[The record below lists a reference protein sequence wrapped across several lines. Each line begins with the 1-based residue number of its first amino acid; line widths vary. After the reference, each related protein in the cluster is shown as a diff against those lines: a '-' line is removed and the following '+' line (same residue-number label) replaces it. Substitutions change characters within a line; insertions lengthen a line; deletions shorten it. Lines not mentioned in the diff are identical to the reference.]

1 MPKLYACIISPDP
14 KRDRGALA
22 AAARE
27 FSYSIEMLED
37 GVVFDVSGLER
48 LIGKPPLIAEKI
60 LEQLRTQNIPG
71 SIAVAETV
79 DTASLLA
86 RQKKGIEHVIH
97 LPDSFQKLPLRDL
110 EIEQD
115 TLNVFHDLGFRR
127 VEDLLAIPRDE
138 LIRRYGREFEKVV
151 KTIEQQ
157 GERLLT
163 PNVKENHV
171 AWAYDL
177 DFPVEDFEQLIF
189 ILNHGLDKIFAEVR
203 HHGFSTEHLDITFRL
218 QNKTGRDYE
227 IKTSFPTLDKTFWL
241 KLINLRISMDPPE
254 AGIMAFRVTAYFTKP
269 RPTQRGLYA
278 VTRPESESLLLTV
291 GKLKKLVGVDNVG
304 VPVILNQRL
313 ARPFTLDA
321 DALPK
326 GKEKIEVCEE
336 HSVIAFSYFHP
347 LVRAEVLVRDKRLI
361 FIRTRL
367 FAGHVREYSG
377 VWRSNSKWWDR
388 SWRTHEWD
396 VEIENHGIYRLCKVD
411 NDWFLAGEYD

>member
-1 MPKLYACIISPDP
+1 MPKLYACIISPESTEYRHD
-14 KRDRGALA
+14 LITV
-22 AAARE
+22 ARN
-27 FSYSIEMLED
+27 FSYSIEMLQD

-48 LIGKPPLIAEKI
+48 LIGKPRLIAEKI
-60 LEQLRTQNIPG
+60 LQQLHIQNIPG
-71 SIAVAETV
+71 SIGVAETV

-86 RQKKGIEHVIH
+86 RQKKGLEHVIH

-127 VEDLLAIPRDE
+127 VEDLLAVPRDE
-138 LIRRYGREFEKVV
+138 LIKRYGSEFEKVV
-151 KTIEQQ
+151 KTIEQH

-189 ILNHGLDKIFAEVR
+189 ILNHGLDKIFAEVG

-227 IKTSFPTLDKTFWL
+227 IKTSFPTLDKNFWL

-269 RPTQRGLYA
+269 RPAQRGLYA
-278 VTRPESESLLLTV
+278 VSRPEPESLLLTV
-291 GKLKKLVGVDNVG
+291 GKLKKLVGEDNVG
-304 VPVILNQRL
+304 VPVILNQRI
-313 ARPFTLDA
+313 AQPFALDA

-326 GKEKIEVCEE
+326 GKEKIEV
-336 HSVIAFSYFHP
+336 HDTNSVIAFSYFHP
-347 LVRAEVLVRDKRLI
+347 PISAEVLVRDKRLI

-377 VWRSNSKWWDR
+377 VWKSNSKWWDR
-388 SWRTHEWD
+388 SWKTQEWD
-396 VEIENHGIYRLCKVD
+396 VEIDGHGVYRLCKVE
-411 NDWFLAGEYD
+411 NDWFIAGEYD